1 MVEIR
6 KLRNNTGN
14 TIIIGSHPNIVQS
27 MIDFDYYSQ
36 NEKTRVIGIV
46 SSTTSRKT
54 ERYFWGT
61 KEILLPRYSSLD
73 EVPQNILSS
82 VEYLLNVNSGRRA
95 YFSTLTALEKMKN
108 LKVGVIFAENMPERN
123 ALELQKHA
131 QNAGVQLIGPASV
144 GIVIPHVLKFGAIGG
159 LTPRQIRSSQLTER
173 GKVAVCAASGGMV
186 NEIISILAQSGRP
199 LSFAI
204 HVGGDR
210 YPLCTPRD
218 VIEAALN
225 DEETQAIVYYG
236 ELGGVDEYEIAELLK
251 QQKSDKPVYAYV
263 AGSISEMF
271 EVPPQFGHAKAMAK
285 KGEETAQAKKQ
296 VLKDAGAHIADSFD
310 EFVQM
315 IQTMPYGTKEREDG
329 KPLPIEDHTMDNRSK
344 VLFVSTIS
352 GDKNG
357 APTVLHK
364 DLLEVVKS
372 FSYPKLVISLLLG
385 KEIRSKELEAFVE
398 FVLKL
403 AVDHGPYQSGVVN
416 TMVTA
421 RAGKDL
427 VSSLAAGLL
436 TIGPRFG
443 GATNEAAR
451 NWIAGVE
458 NGLSAHEFVEQYA
471 KKGDIIQGIGHLKY
485 RADNPD
491 PRVSGLLQSTEGL
504 SEKTYVRFAQE
515 VEKVTTSKKGNLI
528 LNVDGAIAAVLL
540 DLLKEKEEY
549 SQQELKKLAEIEFFN
564 ALFVLSRSV
573 GFVAHYLDQKR
584 IDEGLFRL
592 SEEQV
597 VSTKQAEE

>member
-1 MVEIR
+1 MVEIH
-6 KLRNNTGN
+6 KLREATGN
-14 TIIIGSHPNIVQS
+14 IFIIGSHPNIVQS

-36 NEKTRVIGIV
+36 YEKTRVVGII

-61 KEILLPRYSSLD
+61 EEILLPRHSTLD
-73 EVPQNILSS
+73 EVPQDILSS

-95 YFSTLTALEKMKN
+95 YFSTISAMEKMRN

-144 GIVIPHVLKFGAIGG
+144 GVVIPQVLKLGAIGG
-159 LTPRQIRSSQLTER
+159 LTPRQIRSSQLTEK
-173 GKVAVCAASGGMV
+173 GGVAVCAASGGMV
-186 NEIISILAQSGRP
+186 NEIISILAQSGRH

-210 YPLCTPRD
+210 YPLCTPRG

-251 QQKSDKPVYAYV
+251 QQRLQKPIYAYV

-296 VLKDAGAHIADSFD
+296 ALKDVGAHIADSFD
-310 EFVQM
+310 EFVRM
-315 IQTMPYGTKEREDG
+315 IQTMPSGKINTRTDNTELLPVEDY
-329 KPLPIEDHTMDNRSK
+329 TMDNRSK
-344 VLFVSTIS
+344 ALFVSTIS

-357 APTVLHK
+357 VPTVLHT

-372 FSYPKLVISLLLG
+372 FSYPKLVMSLLLG
-385 KEIRSKELEAFVE
+385 KEIQSKELEAFVE

-427 VSSLAAGLL
+427 VSSLVAGLL

-443 GATNEAAR
+443 GATNEAAY
-451 NWIAGVE
+451 NWITGVV

-471 KKGDIIQGIGHLKY
+471 KRGDIIQGIGHLKY

-491 PRVSGLLQSTEGL
+491 PRVSGLLQFTEGL
-504 SEKTYVRFAQE
+504 SEKTYITFAQE

-528 LNVDGAIAAVLL
+528 LNVDGSIAAVLL
-540 DLLKEKEEY
+540 DLLKEKEGY

-573 GFVAHYLDQKR
+573 GFVAHYLDQRR

-597 VSTKQAEE
+597 AEA